1 RRDRA
6 GGRGDCPRRVA
17 AGQREL
23 RPARARRG
31 GGPPPPAPHRPAGA
45 AGPPPEP
52 AGRPRRVT
60 STRHEAPAPAPDP
73 ARALGASFYE
83 RPVVDVARDLLG
95 CLLVSQHDGITTA
108 GLIVETEAYAGP
120 DDPASHAAFRRNGTV
135 TAMWG
140 PPGRAYVYLAY
151 GVYPCFNV
159 VTGPEGEAAAV
170 LIRAIAPV
178 AGIEHMAVR
187 RGGADGP
194 RLASGPGRLAVALG
208 ITLA

>member
-1 RRDRA
+1 M
-6 GGRGDCPRRVA
+6 
-17 AGQREL
+17 
-23 RPARARRG
+23 
-31 GGPPPPAPHRPAGA
+31 
-45 AGPPPEP
+45 
-52 AGRPRRVT
+52 T
-60 STRHEAPAPAPDP
+60 STRNEAPALVPDP

-208 ITLA
+208 ITLADNGRALDGPPLWIQPGAPPDCIAAGPRIGVRRGDQRPWRFGIAGHPLLSRPFPP